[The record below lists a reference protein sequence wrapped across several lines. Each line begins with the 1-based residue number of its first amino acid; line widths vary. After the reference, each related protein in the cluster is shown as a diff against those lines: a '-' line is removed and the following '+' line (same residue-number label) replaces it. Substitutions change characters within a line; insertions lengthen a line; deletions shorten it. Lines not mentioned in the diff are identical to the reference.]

1 MKTLTHIGFGNM
13 VNSDKMIA
21 VLQPDSAPVKRIVQ
35 HGKEQGIVVDAT
47 QGRKT
52 KAVLLME
59 DNRIILSALKPE
71 TIAQKSR
78 DINGRRR
85 MNQKGI
91 LVVVSGFS
99 GAGKGTLMKKLVTDY
114 ENYALS
120 VSMTTRQPR
129 TGEVDGRDY
138 FFVTDEE
145 FENRIANDGM
155 IEYAGYCGHYYGTPK
170 DFVEKT
176 RRKEKM

>member
-35 HGKEQGIVVDAT
+35 HCKEQGIVVDAT

-71 TIAQKSR
+71 TIAQR
-78 DINGRRR
+78 
-85 MNQKGI
+85 
-91 LVVVSGFS
+91 
-99 GAGKGTLMKKLVTDY
+99 AETL
-114 ENYALS
+114 
-120 VSMTTRQPR
+120 
-129 TGEVDGRDY
+129 TGE
-138 FFVTDEE
+138 EE
-145 FENRIANDGM
+145 
-155 IEYAGYCGHYYGTPK
+155 
-170 DFVEKT
+170 
-176 RRKEKM
+176 